1 MAEVTEQET
10 NNQVVERFCRFLLDF
25 SPGAGPEDADD
36 ADDGGGG
43 GKRPYAAQLEGMVA
57 AEEGS
62 TVRVDFAELEQHDS
76 ELALAIES
84 EFYRFEVCA
93 RAGAKRAYREVYERS
108 VGAARDG
115 PAGGD
120 PVDAKNLFVCFR
132 NLHRDA
138 AKLRDLRSD
147 KVGSLVRCRGVVTR
161 TSDVRPELLV
171 GSFLCLKC
179 GLQADD
185 VEQQLRYTTPT
196 ICRNPQCNNASA
208 ASWQLQMERSRFA
221 DWQRVRL
228 QEAPDEIPAGSLPRS
243 MDVLVRDEMVE
254 QVKAGDKIV
263 ATGCL
268 AVMPDSGGLAR
279 AGEAT
284 VSSRTG
290 QDGMAQGVTGTKQA
304 GSREMTYRLLF
315 MGSSIERSDDVGG
328 DAALREDEED
338 EALRALE
345 TAGGVTDDPDRIMTP
360 RDARDQVVA
369 RRMRQHPRVY
379 DALAESVA
387 PAVYGHKD
395 IKHGVLLQ
403 LVGGVHKRTHEGIK
417 LRGDV
422 NVCIVG
428 DPSTA
433 KSQFLKYVHSFL
445 SRSVYTSGK
454 AASAAGLT
462 ASIAR
467 DGETG
472 EFCVEAGALML
483 ADNGVCCIDEF
494 DKMDGADQVAIH
506 EAMEQQT
513 ISITKAGIQANLNA
527 RTSILAAANPKHGR
541 YDKSKTLKANVDMT
555 APIMS
560 RFDLFFIVVDDCDEL
575 TDRAVATH
583 IVDVHRGER
592 KALDAPF
599 TLDELRAY
607 VRVAKKLTPEIGDAA
622 HTTLV
627 KCYRQLRQN
636 DCVGRNKTAYRVTVR
651 QLESLVRLSEAHAR
665 VRMSDTVEPDDV
677 KEAFRLLKKSIISVE
692 SEAVVLDDLDDDDD
706 VFAAAN
712 VDLAGDEHV
721 AANGDDASGD
731 APPSAAKRPRE
742 GDAGDA
748 GDEPPAKRPA
758 GDGDGDGGDGDDA
771 PAAAPAADAAKP
783 KTKIKL
789 SYEDYQ
795 RYRLL
800 ITTHLRS
807 RATLDDVPGLRRSAI
822 LDWYLRVHAD
832 EVGDEVAAHTKLLKQ
847 ILKRLQKDELVIVV
861 AHEDGEPVLAVHPN
875 VADTD

>member
-1 MAEVTEQET
+1 
-10 NNQVVERFCRFLLDF
+10 
-25 SPGAGPEDADD
+25 
-36 ADDGGGG
+36 
-43 GKRPYAAQLEGMVA
+43 MVA
-57 AEEGS
+57 ARS
-62 TVRVDFAELEQHDS
+62 ATVRVDFAELEQHDS

-93 RAGAKRAYREVYERS
+93 RGAGAREVWRS

-120 PVDAKNLFVCFR
+120 PLDAKNLFVCFR

-161 TSDVRPELLV
+161 TSDVRPELLA

-208 ASWQLQMERSRFA
+208 AAWQLQMERSR
-221 DWQRVRL
+221 QRTGSAA

-263 ATGCL
+263 ADG
-268 AVMPDSGGLAR
+268 VPRGHAR
-279 AGEAT
+279 HGRPQRA
-284 VSSRTG
+284 RP
-290 QDGMAQGVTGTKQA
+290 
-304 GSREMTYRLLF
+304 R
-315 MGSSIERSDDVGG
+315 SIERSDDVGG

-494 DKMDGADQVAIH
+494 DKMDSADQVAIH

-527 RTSILAAANPKHGR
+527 RTSILAAADPKHGR
-541 YDKSKTLKANVDMT
+541 YDKSKALKANVDMT

-665 VRMSDTVEPDDV
+665 IRMSDTVEPDDV
-677 KEAFRLLKKSIISVE
+677 REAFRLLKKSIISVE
-692 SEAVVLDDLDDDDD
+692 SRPSSSTIWTTTTASS
-706 VFAAAN
+706 AAS
-712 VDLAGDEHV
+712 VDLAGDEH
-721 AANGDDASGD
+721 
-731 APPSAAKRPRE
+731 
-742 GDAGDA
+742 
-748 GDEPPAKRPA
+748 
-758 GDGDGDGGDGDDA
+758 
-771 PAAAPAADAAKP
+771 
-783 KTKIKL
+783 TKIKL

-807 RATLDDVPGLRRSAI
+807 RATLDDVPGLPRSAI
-822 LDWYLRVHAD
+822 LDWDLRVHAD

-875 VADTD
+875 VDVDESMP

>member
-25 SPGAGPEDADD
+25 SPGASPEDADD
-36 ADDGGGG
+36 DGGGCGG
-43 GKRPYAAQLEGMVA
+43 GKRPYPSQLEGMVA
-57 AEEGS
+57 AEEGA

-93 RAGAKRAYREVYERS
+93 RAGAKRAYRE
-108 VGAARDG
+108 
-115 PAGGD
+115 
-120 PVDAKNLFVCFR
+120 
-132 NLHRDA
+132 
-138 AKLRDLRSD
+138 
-147 KVGSLVRCRGVVTR
+147 
-161 TSDVRPELLV
+161 
-171 GSFLCLKC
+171 
-179 GLQADD
+179 ADD

-208 ASWQLQMERSRFA
+208 AAWQLQMERSRFA

-268 AVMPDSGGLAR
+268 AVMPDTGGLAR

-472 EFCVEAGALML
+472 EFC
-483 ADNGVCCIDEF
+483 F
-494 DKMDGADQVAIH
+494 DKMDSADQVAIH

-575 TDRAVATH
+575 TDRA
-583 IVDVHRGER
+583 
-592 KALDAPF
+592 
-599 TLDELRAY
+599 LRAY

-651 QLESLVRLSEAHAR
+651 QLE
-665 VRMSDTVEPDDV
+665 
-677 KEAFRLLKKSIISVE
+677 EAFRLLKKSIISVE

-712 VDLAGDEHV
+712 VDLAGDERV
-721 AANGDDASGD
+721 AANGDDAHGD
-731 APPSAAKRPRE
+731 APPGA
-742 GDAGDA
+742 
-748 GDEPPAKRPA
+748 
-758 GDGDGDGGDGDDA
+758 
-771 PAAAPAADAAKP
+771 AADAAKP

-807 RATLDDVPGLRRSAI
+807 RATLDDVPGLPRSAI

-875 VADTD
+875 VDVDESTS